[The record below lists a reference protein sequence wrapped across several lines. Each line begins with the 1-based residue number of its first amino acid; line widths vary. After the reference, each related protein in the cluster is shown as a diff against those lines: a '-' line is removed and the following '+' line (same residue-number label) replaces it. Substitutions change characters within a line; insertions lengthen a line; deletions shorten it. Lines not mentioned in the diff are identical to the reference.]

1 VTFLWA
7 LYLIGIILMAKF
19 LTYLAFNSQIDKDLV
34 QSQKK
39 EIIIVNLLESIY
51 SMSIIIDSKFIGLI
65 LFLVANISTGIVN
78 LNLNTKVFDTFY
90 SLFILHVHSFIFV
103 LISFL
108 VYNQFNK
115 KRKFDTFNKMEI

>member
-1 VTFLWA
+1 VTFLWT

-19 LTYLAFNSQIDKDLV
+19 LTHVAFNSQIDRDLV

-39 EIIIVNLLESIY
+39 ETIIVNLLESIY

-90 SLFILHVHSFIFV
+90 SLVLLHVHSVIFV
-103 LISFL
+103 LISFFI
-108 VYNQFNK
+108 YKRFNK
-115 KRKFDTFNKMEI
+115 KRKIDYFNRMEI

>member
-1 VTFLWA
+1 
-7 LYLIGIILMAKF
+7 MAKF
-19 LTYLAFNSQIDKDLV
+19 LTYLAFNSQINKDLV

-108 VYNQFNK
+108 IYNQFNK

>member
-1 VTFLWA
+1 MTFLWT

-19 LTYLAFNSQIDKDLV
+19 LTHVAFNSQIDRDLV

-39 EIIIVNLLESIY
+39 ETIIVNLLESIY

-90 SLFILHVHSFIFV
+90 SLVLLHVHSVIFV
-103 LISFL
+103 LISFFI
-108 VYNQFNK
+108 YKRFNK
-115 KRKFDTFNKMEI
+115 KRKIDYFNRMEI

>member
-1 VTFLWA
+1 MTFLWA
-7 LYLIGIILMAKF
+7 LYLIGIILTAKF
-19 LTYLAFNSQIDKDLV
+19 LTHLVFNSQIDKDLV

-39 EIIIVNLLESIY
+39 ETIIVNLLESIY

-90 SLFILHVHSFIFV
+90 SLFILHVHSVIFV
-103 LISFL
+103 LISFFI
-108 VYNQFNK
+108 YNRFNK
-115 KRKFDTFNKMEI
+115 KQEFDNFNRMEI

>member
-1 VTFLWA
+1 VTFGWA

-19 LTYLAFNSQIDKDLV
+19 LTHLAFNSQVDKDLV

-39 EIIIVNLLESIY
+39 DTIIVNLLESTY
-51 SMSIIIDSKFIGLI
+51 SMSIIIDSKFIGII

-90 SLFILHVHSFIFV
+90 SLVILHIHSVIFV
-103 LISFL
+103 LISFFIFKR
-108 VYNQFNK
+108 FNK
-115 KRKFDTFNKMEI
+115 KQKFDNFNRIEI

>member
-1 VTFLWA
+1 VTFGWA

-19 LTYLAFNSQIDKDLV
+19 LTHLAFNSQIDKDLV

-39 EIIIVNLLESIY
+39 DTIIVNLLESTY
-51 SMSIIIDSKFIGLI
+51 SMSIIIDSKFIGII

-90 SLFILHVHSFIFV
+90 SLVLLHVHSLIFV
-103 LISFL
+103 LISFFI
-108 VYNQFNK
+108 YKRFNK
-115 KRKFDTFNKMEI
+115 KRKIDNFNRMEI

>member
-1 VTFLWA
+1 MTFLWA

-19 LTYLAFNSQIDKDLV
+19 LTHLVFNSQIDKDLV

-39 EIIIVNLLESIY
+39 ETIIVNLLESIY

-90 SLFILHVHSFIFV
+90 SLFILHVHSVIFV
-103 LISFL
+103 LISFFI
-108 VYNQFNK
+108 YNRLNK
-115 KRKFDTFNKMEI
+115 KQEFDNFNRMEI

>member
-1 VTFLWA
+1 MTFIWA

-19 LTYLAFNSQIDKDLV
+19 LTHLVFNSQIDKDLV

-39 EIIIVNLLESIY
+39 ETIIVNLLESIY

-90 SLFILHVHSFIFV
+90 SLFILHVHSVIFV
-103 LISFL
+103 LISFFI
-108 VYNQFNK
+108 YNRFNK
-115 KRKFDTFNKMEI
+115 KQEFDNFNRMEI

>member
-1 VTFLWA
+1 MTFIWA
-7 LYLIGIILMAKF
+7 LYLIGIILTANF
-19 LTYLAFNSQIDKDLV
+19 LTHLVFNSQIDKDLV

-39 EIIIVNLLESIY
+39 EAIIVNLLESIY

-90 SLFILHVHSFIFV
+90 SLFILHVHSVIFV
-103 LISFL
+103 LISFFI
-108 VYNQFNK
+108 YNRFNK
-115 KRKFDTFNKMEI
+115 KQEFDNFNRMEI